1 MNQKHDNQKI
11 DDLAK
16 QIVPILLQEGVVQAS
31 VFGSFARGEE
41 TDDSDLDLLVN
52 YRDGVSLFDVGG
64 LKIELE
70 KILGRKVDLV
80 SQKYLKLRLKKFI
93 LQDQIRIL

>member
-1 MNQKHDNQKI
+1 MNPKRGNQKI

-16 QIVPILLQEGVVQAS
+16 QIVPILLREGVVQAS
-31 VFGSFARGEE
+31 VFGSFARGEA
-41 TDDSDLDLLVN
+41 TGDSDLDILVN

-80 SQKYLKLRLKKFI
+80 SQKYLKPRLKNFI